1 MAGFVAYYRVSTE
14 RQGES
19 GLGLQAQRDAVL
31 RLIGEGSPLAEFTE
45 VESGKAS
52 SNRPQL
58 KAALELC
65 KRRKATLVIAK
76 LDRLSRNLHFISG
89 LIESGIEFKAAD
101 NPHANKMTV
110 QMLAVFAEHEREMI
124 SQRTKQA
131 LRAAKANGKVLGN
144 PRWQQSLVEARRAK
158 NPTPPSPQVIEMMQR
173 DRSEGLTLRAIAD
186 KLNGLGLR
194 TPNGC
199 QWYAGTVR
207 KAMQSLTA

>member
-1 MAGFVAYYRVSTE
+1 MAGFVAYFRVSTE

-31 RLIGEGSPLAEFTE
+31 RLIGESPLLAEFTE
-45 VESGKAS
+45 IESGKATA
-52 SNRPQL
+52 NRPQL

-65 KRRKATLVIAK
+65 KRKRATLVIAK

-131 LRAAKANGKVLGN
+131 LKAAKANGTVLGN
-144 PRWQQSLVEARRAK
+144 PRWQESLVEARKAK
-158 NPTPPSPQVIEMMQR
+158 NPVSPAPQVIEMMLQHR
-173 DRSEGLTLRAIAD
+173 NEGLTLRAIAD
-186 KLNGLGLR
+186 KMNGLGLK

-199 QWYAGTVR
+199 QWYAGTIR
-207 KAMQSLTA
+207 KVIQSATT